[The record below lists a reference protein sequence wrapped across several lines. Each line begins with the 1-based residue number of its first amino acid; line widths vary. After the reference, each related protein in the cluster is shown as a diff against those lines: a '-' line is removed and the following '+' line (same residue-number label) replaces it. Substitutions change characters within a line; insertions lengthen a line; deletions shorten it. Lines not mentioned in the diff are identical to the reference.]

1 MTKFLLPLLLLSSSI
16 AQDKDSLST
25 TVSDTIQ
32 IDQIQKELSDS
43 TNINTLDRITESDA
57 IEELGSAE
65 QSQEKTYNDSIEESI
80 PLPDVRRLT
89 KETDK
94 LDFDKPFFELKSS
107 IDLLHQQVDSL
118 KKVISTYEKGKGAMP
133 TIDEDLLNLIKV
145 PQLRHRVEL
154 QNGTIVNGEIIEEDE
169 LGIIIQTSIGQ
180 LAIEKDRIIDIME
193 DLPPIAKVELISEP
207 FVDAFPDR
215 EEITGSIKN
224 IGTKRA
230 DFVRVIAH
238 LWSPTTSLLQQDSV
252 FISGKNQKYYTGIKS
267 DSALEPGA
275 IVDFKI
281 TIPITEADEVSYRT
295 YEVRWE
301 SYK

>member
-65 QSQEKTYNDSIEESI
+65 QNQEKTYNDSIEESI

>member
-25 TVSDTIQ
+25 TISDTIQ

-65 QSQEKTYNDSIEESI
+65 QNQEKTYNDSIEESI

-118 KKVISTYEKGKGAMP
+118 KKVISTYEEGKGAMP

-281 TIPITEADEVSYRT
+281 TIPLTEADEVSYRT

>member
-1 MTKFLLPLLLLSSSI
+1 MTKFFLPLLLLSNSI
-16 AQDKDSLST
+16 AQESLST

-43 TNINTLDRITESDA
+43 TNINPLDRITESDA

-65 QSQEKTYNDSIEESI
+65 QNQEKTYNDSIEESI

-118 KKVISTYEKGKGAMP
+118 KKVISTYEEGKGAMP

-252 FISGKNQKYYTGIKS
+252 FISGQNQKYYTGIKS

-281 TIPITEADEVSYRT
+281 TILLSEADEVSYRT

>member
-43 TNINTLDRITESDA
+43 TNINTLDRIMESDA
-57 IEELGSAE
+57 IKELGSAE
-65 QSQEKTYNDSIEESI
+65 QNQEKTYNDSIEESI
-80 PLPDVRRLT
+80 PLPDVRRLI

-94 LDFDKPFFELKSS
+94 LDSDKPFFELKSS

>member
-1 MTKFLLPLLLLSSSI
+1 MTKFFLPLLSLSNSI
-16 AQDKDSLST
+16 AQESLST

-43 TNINTLDRITESDA
+43 TNINPLDRITESDA

-65 QSQEKTYNDSIEESI
+65 QNQEKTYNDSIEESI

-118 KKVISTYEKGKGAMP
+118 KKVISTYEEGKGAMP

-207 FVDAFPDR
+207 FVEAFPDR

-281 TIPITEADEVSYRT
+281 TIPLTEADEVSYRT

>member
-65 QSQEKTYNDSIEESI
+65 QNQEKTYNDSIEESI

-94 LDFDKPFFELKSS
+94 LDSDKPFFELKSS

-118 KKVISTYEKGKGAMP
+118 KKVISTYEEGKGAMP

>member
-1 MTKFLLPLLLLSSSI
+1 MTKFLLPLLLLSNSI
-16 AQDKDSLST
+16 AQESLST

-43 TNINTLDRITESDA
+43 TNINPLDRITESDA

-65 QSQEKTYNDSIEESI
+65 QNQEKTYNDSIEESI
-80 PLPDVRRLT
+80 PLPDVRKLT

-118 KKVISTYEKGKGAMP
+118 KKVISTYEEGKGAMP

-193 DLPPIAKVELISEP
+193 DLPPVAKVELISEP

-281 TIPITEADEVSYRT
+281 TIPLTEADEVSYRT

>member
-65 QSQEKTYNDSIEESI
+65 QNQEKNYNDSIKSI

-94 LDFDKPFFELKSS
+94 LDSDKPFFELKSS

>member
-65 QSQEKTYNDSIEESI
+65 QNQEKTYNDSIEESI

-94 LDFDKPFFELKSS
+94 LDSDKPFFELKSS

>member
-1 MTKFLLPLLLLSSSI
+1 MKPIKKQQVLMNRLLFSILLFSGLL
-16 AQDKDSLST
+16 AQEQDTLSVINIDS
-25 TVSDTIQ
+25 VQ
-32 IDQIQKELSDS
+32 IEQNNSLIENQTPEIDS
-43 TNINTLDRITESDA
+43 TKLDKKGVYNGSPNESD
-57 IEELGSAE
+57 
-65 QSQEKTYNDSIEESI
+65 
-80 PLPDVRRLT
+80 PLPDVRILR

-94 LDFDKPFFELKSS
+94 LEVDEPFFELKSS

-133 TIDEDLLNLIKV
+133 TIDEELLNLIKV
-145 PQLRHRVEL
+145 PQLRHRIEL
-154 QNGTIVNGEIIEEDE
+154 QNGTIVNGEIIEEDQ

-180 LAIEKDRIIDIME
+180 LAIEKNRIVDIME
-193 DLPPIAKVELISEP
+193 DLPPSAKVELTSEP
-207 FVDAFPDR
+207 FIDAFPDR

-238 LWSPTTSLLQQDSV
+238 LWSPTTALIQKDSV
-252 FISGKNQKYYTGIKS
+252 FISGQNQKYYTGIKS
-267 DSALEPGA
+267 DAALEPGA

-281 TIPITEADEVSYRT
+281 TIPLAEGDDVSYRT

>member
-1 MTKFLLPLLLLSSSI
+1 MTKFFLPLLLLSNSI
-16 AQDKDSLST
+16 AQESLST

-43 TNINTLDRITESDA
+43 TNINPLDRITESDA

-65 QSQEKTYNDSIEESI
+65 QNQEKTYNDSIEESI

-118 KKVISTYEKGKGAMP
+118 KKVISTYEEGKGAMP

>member
-1 MTKFLLPLLLLSSSI
+1 MNRLLLPLLLLSSSI
-16 AQDKDSLST
+16 AQDNDSLSSM
-25 TVSDTIQ
+25 VSDTIQ
-32 IDQIQKELSDS
+32 IDQAQKELADS
-43 TNINTLDRITESDA
+43 TNITPLNQTKKNDA
-57 IEELGSAE
+57 IELGNGE
-65 QSQEKTYNDSIEESI
+65 QNEEKTYNDSLEESI
-80 PLPDVRRLT
+80 PLPEVRRLT

-94 LDFDKPFFELKSS
+94 LDSDKPFFELKSS

-154 QNGTIVNGEIIEEDE
+154 QNGTIINGEIIEEDE

-180 LAIEKDRIIDIME
+180 LAIEKDRIIDILE

-207 FVDAFPDR
+207 FIDAFPDR

-252 FISGKNQKYYTGIKS
+252 FISGQNQKYYTGIKS

-281 TIPITEADEVSYRT
+281 TILLSEADEVSYRT

>member
-1 MTKFLLPLLLLSSSI
+1 
-16 AQDKDSLST
+16 
-25 TVSDTIQ
+25 
-32 IDQIQKELSDS
+32 
-43 TNINTLDRITESDA
+43 
-57 IEELGSAE
+57 
-65 QSQEKTYNDSIEESI
+65 
-80 PLPDVRRLT
+80 
-89 KETDK
+89 
-94 LDFDKPFFELKSS
+94 
-107 IDLLHQQVDSL
+107 
-118 KKVISTYEKGKGAMP
+118 MP

>member
-1 MTKFLLPLLLLSSSI
+1 MTKFFLPLLLLSNSI
-16 AQDKDSLST
+16 AQESLST

-43 TNINTLDRITESDA
+43 TNINPLDRITESDA

-65 QSQEKTYNDSIEESI
+65 QNQEKTYNDSIEESI
-80 PLPDVRRLT
+80 PLPDVRKLT

-118 KKVISTYEKGKGAMP
+118 KKVISTYEEGKGTMP

-224 IGTKRA
+224 LGAKRA

-281 TIPITEADEVSYRT
+281 TIPLTEADEVSYRT

>member
-1 MTKFLLPLLLLSSSI
+1 MTKFLLPLLLLSNSI
-16 AQDKDSLST
+16 AQDSLST

-32 IDQIQKELSDS
+32 IDQIKKELSDS

-65 QSQEKTYNDSIEESI
+65 QNQEKTYNDSIEESI

-118 KKVISTYEKGKGAMP
+118 KKVISTYEEGKGTMP

-281 TIPITEADEVSYRT
+281 TILLSEADEVSYRT